1 MYLTTAWYWDQDD
14 ASRQWAARFEEKMK
28 KKPSML
34 QAGDYSAAT
43 TYLKA
48 VAATGSTD
56 GDTVMKWLKA
66 NPVNDFFVKDG
77 RIRADGLM
85 VHDMFLMQ
93 VKTPAESKGPW
104 DYYKL
109 VARAPGDQIYT
120 SPAEST
126 CRLMKP

>member
-1 MYLTTAWYWDQDD
+1 
-14 ASRQWAARFEEKMK
+14 MK

-34 QAGDYSAAT
+34 QAGDYSATT

-77 RIRADGLM
+77 KIRADGLM
-85 VHDMFLMQ
+85 VHDMFPVSYTHLD
-93 VKTPAESKGPW
+93 V
-104 DYYKL
+104 YKRQMYGWP
-109 VARAPGDQIYT
+109 VR
-120 SPAEST
+120 
-126 CRLMKP
+126 

>member
-1 MYLTTAWYWDQDD
+1 MCIRD
-14 ASRQWAARFEEKMK
+14 S
-28 KKPSML
+28 
-34 QAGDYSAAT
+34 
-43 TYLKA
+43 LKA

-77 RIRADGLM
+77 KIRADGLM

-104 DYYKL
+104 DYYCL
-109 VARAPGDQIYT
+109 LYT
-120 SPAEST
+120 SR
-126 CRLMKP
+126 CV